1 MKNSIE
7 VINLSKSYKTK
18 KAVNNISFKIDE
30 NEIVG
35 LLGPN
40 GVGKSTIV
48 TNLGVE
54 LVQRGAEVII
64 VDTVS

>member
-18 KAVNNISFKIDE
+18 KAVNNISFKIEE

-40 GVGKSTIV
+40 GKNNDHWNDT
-48 TNLGVE
+48 
-54 LVQRGAEVII
+54 RII
-64 VDTVS
+64 KAHKWPSLNQW